1 MIARCT
7 IQPIKIDA
15 WRGKNGC
22 KCAATQIKQTE
33 QSNNYKKK
41 SKSKYCIIATRRREI
56 IIFVRR
62 AHPTTPQA
70 RFTRTNGKALR
81 RLGSPKDTPEPYC
94 CARQGEEK

>member
-1 MIARCT
+1 MVASV
-7 IQPIKIDA
+7 QLHKS
-15 WRGKNGC
+15 N
-22 KCAATQIKQTE
+22 KQSKVIIT
-33 QSNNYKKK
+33 KKK